1 MGYRSNVVY
10 ALEFRELNCK
20 RKFVVM
26 AKLDPQFNEA
36 LKECEHVDDDKL
48 YLYAEFDW
56 VKWYDDYEDV
66 KCHMD
71 MLSHLD
77 ENKLDGV
84 SAKFV
89 RVGEEHD
96 DIEEIVYAGE
106 DAPDAWSIAIGADTH
121 IHNEYRPKGE

>member
-1 MGYRSNVVY
+1 MGYRSNVAY

-106 DAPDAWSIAIGADTH
+106 DAPDAWSIAIGANTY

>member
-1 MGYRSNVVY
+1 MGYRSNVAY

-56 VKWYDDYEDV
+56 VKWYDDYDDV

-89 RVGEEHD
+89 RIGEEHD

-106 DAPDAWSIAIGADTH
+106 DAPDAWSIGIGATTH

>member
-106 DAPDAWSIAIGADTH
+106 DAPDAWSIAIGANTY

>member
-1 MGYRSNVVY
+1 MGYRSNVAY

-36 LKECEHVDDDKL
+36 LKECKHVDDDKL

-121 IHNEYRPKGE
+121 IHNDYRKKGE